1 MGRPHRGAPTT
12 AWQAYKIPIAMQFA
26 RSRLGRSRKPE
37 QPGQPM
43 KKEQWNKIQ
52 TELDEIQKE
61 NEGKTFARA
70 VAAINTFR
78 YTALRQFHYRQW
90 PAAGEI
96 RDELDKLDKL
106 PLYELD
112 ELLDL
117 AGLQT
122 QQRFDANQAV
132 MIAQRNGPKPIK

>member
-1 MGRPHRGAPTT
+1 
-12 AWQAYKIPIAMQFA
+12 
-26 RSRLGRSRKPE
+26 
-37 QPGQPM
+37 M

-52 TELDEIQKE
+52 TDLDDIKKE
-61 NEGKTFARA
+61 NQEKTSIRA
-70 VAAINTFR
+70 VKAVNNFQFA
-78 YTALRQFHYRQW
+78 ALRQYHYRVW
-90 PAAGEI
+90 PTAGEV

-122 QQRFDANQAV
+122 NPRYAANQAA
-132 MIAQRNGPKPIK
+132 MTAQRNGPKPLGPQR